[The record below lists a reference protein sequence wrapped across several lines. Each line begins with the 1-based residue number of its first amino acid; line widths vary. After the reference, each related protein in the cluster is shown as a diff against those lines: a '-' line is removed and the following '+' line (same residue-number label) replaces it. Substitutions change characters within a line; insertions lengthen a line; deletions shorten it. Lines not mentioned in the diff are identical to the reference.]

1 MSNSYFNE
9 LRDKHLAKEA
19 TKEKEPFIELLESIW
34 PFSTTKDF
42 EAPYSETLNYTPAD
56 TKPLLEKFES
66 KDNRGLGFR
75 KTVTQEYEDFN
86 GRGSGTL
93 YLSDKKGV
101 PTFTF
106 YPTPPKEWMA
116 EQNRKIVQAGTI
128 ANAPMYLA
136 PFAMVAG
143 VKNRGYVPQKLVMEG
158 SKKFP
163 NTKLEIPI
171 SPKGLKDAKLL
182 ARSLNQVESVYNRTS
197 TEVQLIKNFAN
208 QQGISI
214 VNAEK
219 YLNHFTPHGI
229 LKDTNKS
236 SDEDSVYFTDKE
248 LFEMGFST
256 KTYGNQPMEAR
267 FEYQGNFMFGP
278 RGEIHWNKI
287 DPAGRVAWEKW
298 LQDTASKSGYA
309 SMKEMIKIMREWP
322 EQDYQDFMNE
332 LWLGADGAGNILNRF
347 TYTGYAEHKKAKA
360 SKKSR
365 LDKIRREHPDW
376 TPFQI
381 DTELARKSLKTN
393 DMDWLHDNEWIDHT
407 GTLRTDGLGLGDRN
421 APKNMLALFDS
432 QWKSLKDV
440 SEQVGYGSEEAPG
453 PLFSFNDGTWRNP
466 NQRFYIDVQDPGK
479 QKQYLRQNPGEI
491 VIKRASNHKVVG
503 SLGAYL
509 RALYPLDR
517 RVEED
522 LKFGAL
528 RSINP
533 NTGVNFTSLKEFRE
547 YIILERINI
556 ILNNTATLPS
566 ASKTSQTNR
575 NKYITQKLQEDMV
588 DLGDKYPFLKSI
600 PEWTQTAIGED
611 YDTWRGQS
619 NQSAAQGYKSIKNM
633 KNINIGAT
641 KAGGTLKEKGE
652 NYIQQKL
659 DEWLG
664 RNDR

>member
-9 LRDKHLAKEA
+9 LRDEHLQKESE
-19 TKEKEPFIELLESIW
+19 KEKEPFIKFLESLF
-34 PFSTTKDF
+34 PFTKDF

-56 TKPLLEKFES
+56 TQQLLEKFES
-66 KDNRGLGFR
+66 EDNRGLGFR

-86 GRGSGTL
+86 GRGPGTL
-93 YLSDKKGV
+93 YLSDKDG
-101 PTFTF
+101 TAQFTF
-106 YPTPPKEWMA
+106 YPTAPKEWMA

-136 PFAMVAG
+136 PFAMAAG
-143 VKNRGYVPQKLVMEG
+143 VKNRGHVPQKLVMEG

-171 SPKGLKDAKLL
+171 TSKGMKDAKLL
-182 ARSLNQVESVYNRTS
+182 AKNLNQVDGIYNRTS
-197 TEVQLIKNFAN
+197 TEIQLIKNFAN
-208 QQGISI
+208 QQGLS
-214 VNAEK
+214 VVDAER
-219 YLNHFTPHGI
+219 YLSHFTPYGI

-248 LFEMGFST
+248 LFDMGFST

-267 FEYQGNFMFGP
+267 FQYQGNFMFGP
-278 RGEIHWNKI
+278 NGEVHWNKI
-287 DPAGRVAWEKW
+287 DPASQVAWQYW
-298 LQDTASKSGYA
+298 LESTAQKSGYA
-309 SMKEMIKIMREWP
+309 SMKEMVKIFREWP
-322 EQDYQDFMNE
+322 EQDFQDFMHE
-332 LWLGADGAGNILNRF
+332 LWDGATGDGTRRNRF
-347 TYTGYAEHKKAKA
+347 TYIGYSEHKKAKA
-360 SKKSR
+360 SKKGN
-365 LDKIRREHPDW
+365 LEEIRRAHPDW
-376 TPFQI
+376 TVAQV
-381 DTELARKSLKTN
+381 DTELARVAGSTF
-393 DMDWLHDNEWIDHT
+393 DMDWLHDTEWIDHT
-407 GTLRTDGLGLGDRN
+407 GTLRTDGIGLGDRN
-421 APKNMLALFDS
+421 QPKNMLALFDS
-432 QWKSLKDV
+432 QWKSLKDI
-440 SEQVGYGSEEAPG
+440 SEQVGYGSEAAPG
-453 PLFSFNDGTWRNP
+453 PLFSFSDGTWRNP
-466 NQRFYIDVQDPGK
+466 KQRFYIDVLDPGK

-509 RALYPLDR
+509 RALYPMDR
-517 RVEED
+517 RQEEN
-522 LKFGAL
+522 LKWGAL

-533 NTGVNFTSLKEFRE
+533 NTGKNFTSLAEFRE

-566 ASKTSQTNR
+566 ASKTSQTKR

-588 DLGDKYPFLKSI
+588 DLGEKYKFLKSI
-600 PEWTQTAIGED
+600 PEWTEAAIGED

-619 NQSAAQGYKSIKNM
+619 NQAASQGYKSIKNM
-633 KNINIGAT
+633 KNINIGGT